1 MAASPFESGK
11 PPMVAVIG
19 GGISGLAAA
28 FRLSEIA
35 QGVRVCVFEAGPKP
49 GGVLRTVHAEGFLFE
64 ESADSFITTFPW
76 GVNLCQRLGIK
87 DELQATEP
95 GGRRAFVVHNGR
107 LAPIPDGLLVLAPT
121 RIGPM
126 LRTPILSSRG
136 KIRMAL
142 ELFVRRGSGSDESL
156 ASFATRRFG
165 REAFER
171 LIQPLVSGMYTGDP
185 DRLSIRA
192 CLPRFLDMERTHGSL
207 IRAVRQTSSPGGS
220 GARYGLFVG
229 LRTGMGSLIDAL
241 LQRLPA
247 ETVRCH
253 APVEQLA
260 REPDGGWRLTLGG
273 EPRDSVHAD
282 AVIIATP
289 VARAAQLLRSIDD
302 DLAAEL
308 GRITSTGSIVVSLA
322 YRREQVGHPM
332 DGFGFVV
339 PFREQRPILSGSFT
353 SVKFSGRCPEDC
365 VLIRVFLGGAKHPE
379 LLDLTD
385 ETLIAIAEEQL
396 GQLLDIRGRSFL
408 QRLTR
413 WHAVMPQYEVGHV
426 ERIAGIEAR
435 MERLSTLALAGNA
448 YHGVGVPQCIRT
460 GELAAE
466 RMAEQLGTA
475 GRTGAFVSHPCR
487 QN

>member
-1 MAASPFESGK
+1 
-11 PPMVAVIG
+11 MVAVIG

-35 QGVRVCVFEAGPKP
+35 QGVRVCVFEAGPEP
-49 GGVLRTVHAEGFLFE
+49 GGVLRTVRAEGFLFE

-76 GVNLCQRLGIK
+76 GVDLCRRLGIN
-87 DELQATEP
+87 DQLQATEP

-107 LAPIPDGLLVLAPT
+107 LVPIPDGLLVMAPT
-121 RIGPM
+121 RIGPV
-126 LRTPILSSRG
+126 LRTPILSAWG

-156 ASFATRRFG
+156 ASFVTRRFG

-192 CLPRFLDMERTHGSL
+192 CLPRFLEMERTHGSL
-207 IRAVRQTSSPGGS
+207 IRAVRQTYSPRESGGT

-229 LRTGMGSLIDAL
+229 LRNGMGSLIDEL

-260 REPDGGWRLTLGG
+260 REPDGRWRLTLGG
-273 EPRDSVHAD
+273 ESRESALAD

-289 VARAAQLLRSIDD
+289 VARAAELLRLIDD

-322 YRREQVGHPM
+322 YRREQVGHPL

-353 SVKFSGRCPEDC
+353 SMKFSGRCPEGC

-413 WHAVMPQYEVGHV
+413 WRAVMPQYEVGHV
-426 ERIAGIEAR
+426 ERIVGIEAR
-435 MERLSTLALAGNA
+435 IKRLSTVALAGNA
-448 YHGVGVPQCIRT
+448 YQGVGVPQCIRT

-466 RMAEQLGTA
+466 RIVEQLGTA
-475 GRTGAFVSHPCR
+475 GRSDSFLSHPWPR
-487 QN
+487 N